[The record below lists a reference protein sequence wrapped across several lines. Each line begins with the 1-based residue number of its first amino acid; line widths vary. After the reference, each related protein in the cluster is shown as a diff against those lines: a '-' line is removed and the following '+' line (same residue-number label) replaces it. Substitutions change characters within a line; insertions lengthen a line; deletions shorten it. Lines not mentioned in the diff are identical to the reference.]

1 MAAAD
6 PSQCVRVV
14 SSPLVPSLE
23 HSERSPQVRA
33 LTVLS
38 CPPRLLPRRL
48 VARVSLWLASS
59 PRRESLPSAV
69 RAPRAVS
76 LPAGFLQTSP
86 RDDALALGYRRGD
99 RPRKG
104 LSPPSQRPCW
114 AHKARGERLRLPPS
128 HTRVAHDS
136 GFPRYDASGFG
147 FNVGAGSGASGRG
160 GSDFSPGVAS
170 AAGASAGSASSGT
183 PAITFSI

>member
-6 PSQCVRVV
+6 PSQCMRVV
-14 SSPLVPSLE
+14 SSPLVPVPG

-33 LTVLS
+33 LTVLPR
-38 CPPRLLPRRL
+38 PPRLLPRLL
-48 VARVSLWLASS
+48 VARVSLCFASS
-59 PRRESLPSAV
+59 PRRKSLSSAV

-114 AHKARGERLRLPPS
+114 AHKSPEGGCAPPSVVWPNVSSTRLPVEGARPGS
-128 HTRVAHDS
+128 RTA
-136 GFPRYDASGFG
+136 FPL
-147 FNVGAGSGASGRG
+147 
-160 GSDFSPGVAS
+160 PG
-170 AAGASAGSASSGT
+170 
-183 PAITFSI
+183 